1 MANIWSV
8 TFLLH
13 QFAIGPPTPFE
24 TSLRGLARNPEIY
37 DEPGSFRPERFI
49 DGKPLDPRQ
58 LVFGFGRR

>member
-1 MANIWSV
+1 MVSNLSLAPIRNW
-8 TFLLH
+8 
-13 QFAIGPPTPFE
+13 PTPFE

>member
-13 QFAIGPPTPFE
+13 QFAIGPPTSFE
-24 TSLRGLARNPEIY
+24 TSLRGLTRNHEMYDDPE
-37 DEPGSFRPERFI
+37 SFRPERFI
-49 DGKPLDPRQ
+49 TGKPLDPKQ